1 MVERSMTPLQTIQAA
16 TVNAAELVGVQDRGS
31 LMTGLLADVIAVA
44 GDPLQTIEQIREVCF
59 VMKDGRIHKHPDLL
73 DA

>member
-1 MVERSMTPLQTIQAA
+1 MA
-16 TVNAAELVGVQDRGS
+16 
-31 LMTGLLADVIAVA
+31 GLLADIIAVA
-44 GDPLQTIEQIREVCF
+44 GDPLQNIEQIREVRF